1 MSKCTYC
8 RIVKGP
14 GKRHRNLLDGT
25 ACPAKGKRSGKSQ
38 PYEERTD
45 KGRQGNPHVRLP
57 PEWGAVCAEVADADL
72 IEEAMPLLKKL
83 LEHRAMQSNHSE

>member
-1 MSKCTYC
+1 MSMDKCEYC

-38 PYEERTD
+38 PYEDRTE

-57 PEWGAVCAEVADADL
+57 PQWGAVCTKVVEAGMID
-72 IEEAMPLLKKL
+72 EAMPLLKKL
-83 LEHRAMQSNHSE
+83 LESNGRSAN